1 MTHAVYANDN
11 YVNDWRG
18 IGVNNF
24 IGENVVEGTY
34 FYIVLATD
42 MNGSIKKFAGSLTI
56 VR

>member
-1 MTHAVYANDN
+1 
-11 YVNDWRG
+11 
-18 IGVNNF
+18 VNNF

-34 FYIVLATD
+34 FYIVFATY